1 MFWLAPKVP
10 EWETRDCS
18 SPTVRANLFGKRAID
33 VEHRLVDAISELLAK
48 EVLHPV
54 SNPAVG
60 KFCIVQ
66 VAHLRR
72 ETWHIYP
79 M

>member
-1 MFWLAPKVP
+1 MDVLVGSHSAGMGNQRLLKSHRQSQLVWQA
-10 EWETRDCS
+10 
-18 SPTVRANLFGKRAID
+18 GIG
-33 VEHRLVDAISELLAK
+33 VEHKLVDAISELLAK

-66 VAHLRR
+66 VAH
-72 ETWHIYP
+72 
-79 M
+79 